1 MTGQLGDSNRERFMG
16 ISTLMWQLAHDGIK
30 KPSLTVNY
38 ELAYVNM
45 A

>member
-1 MTGQLGDSNRERFMG
+1 LRLQQRAFMG
-16 ISTLMWQLAHDGIK
+16 ILTLMWQLAHDGIK
-30 KPSLTVNY
+30 KPSLTINY